1 MGFGGDSEGVGGS
14 RGESEG
20 KVGRESRKGDGKKL
34 EGVEKESER
43 GKGVGKGSRKEVGGI
58 RRKGKERKES
68 VVGSRLSVWE
78 CRRHACFAPKDEQ
91 HRKEKSQVKCLIP
104 VIRENKIKYFAKS
117 ASTNKKRGEGRR
129 GMI

>member
-1 MGFGGDSEGVGGS
+1 MKGV
-14 RGESEG
+14 
-20 KVGRESRKGDGKKL
+20 GKKL

-78 CRRHACFAPKDEQ
+78 CRRHAYFAPTDEQ
-91 HRKEKSQVKCLIP
+91 HRKEKR
-104 VIRENKIKYFAKS
+104 REGKG
-117 ASTNKKRGEGRR
+117 GEA
-129 GMI
+129 